1 MKAFAVSKFGSRKI
15 AAIDIPEP
23 TVGRNDVLVDIKA
36 ASINPLDLMLANGE
50 FKQLLKYR
58 LPLVLGHDL
67 SGVVIEVGEKVE
79 DFKVG
84 DEVYSRPRDFRIG
97 TFTERI
103 SVNQSDLARKPTSL
117 SHAEAASLPLVGLA
131 AFQAL
136 TEVAQIRAGQKV
148 LIHGGAGAL
157 GATTIQIAKHLGAYV
172 ATTVRTQ
179 DVDLVKQLGADQVID
194 FTKEDFS
201 QILSGYDAV
210 IDALGPKSVLKS
222 LEVLKA
228 GGVVIG
234 FTGPPD
240 SNFAVQL
247 GQSFLKPVMALLS
260 LKVRE
265 RAKKLGVR
273 YSFFFMK
280 ANGQQLNAITELVN
294 NGALR
299 PHIDKTFDFNE
310 TDLAFDYVAQGK
322 AKGKVVTTRS

>member
-1 MKAFAVSKFGSRKI
+1 MKAFGIGKYGSKSIVTLDVS
-15 AAIDIPEP
+15 EP
-23 TVGRNDVLVDIKA
+23 TVGQNDVLVDIKA

-67 SGVVIEVGEKVE
+67 SGVVVQIGENVKE
-79 DFKVG
+79 FKVG

-97 TFTERI
+97 SFAERI
-103 SVNQSDLARKPTSL
+103 SVDHSDVALKPTSL

-131 AFQAL
+131 AYQAL
-136 TEVAQIRAGQKV
+136 TEVAQIMAGQKV
-148 LIHGGAGAL
+148 LVHGGAGAL
-157 GATTIQIAKHLGAYV
+157 GATAIQIAKHLGAYV

-179 DVDLVKQLGADQVID
+179 DIDFVKQLGADQVID
-194 FTKEDFS
+194 FTEKDFS

-210 IDALGPKSVLKS
+210 IDALGPKSVMKS
-222 LEVLKA
+222 LEISKR

-240 SNFAVQL
+240 SDFAVQL
-247 GQSFLKPVMALLS
+247 GQPLLKPVMALLC
-260 LKVRE
+260 LKVRK

-273 YSFFFMK
+273 YAFFFMK
-280 ANGQQLNAITELVN
+280 ANGQQLNDITELVN

-299 PHIDKTFDFNE
+299 PHIDKTFDFDQ

-322 AKGKVVTTRS
+322 AKGKVVTTRI